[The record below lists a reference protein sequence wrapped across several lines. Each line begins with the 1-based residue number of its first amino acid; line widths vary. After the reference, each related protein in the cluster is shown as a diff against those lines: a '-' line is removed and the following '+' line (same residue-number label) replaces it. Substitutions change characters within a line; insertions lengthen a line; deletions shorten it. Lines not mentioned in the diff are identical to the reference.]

1 MGVYQDLV
9 REGDG
14 ATERFVE
21 VARREHSAVVKLNQ
35 PERLNVLSA
44 PLVRQA
50 KEALTELAA
59 DPAIR
64 AVVLTGAGRGF
75 SARAVTSR

>member
-1 MGVYQDLV
+1 VGVDQDLV

-21 VARREHSAVVKLNQ
+21 VASREHSAVVKLNE

-44 PLVRQA
+44 PNRTASRRVRFQQA
-50 KEALTELAA
+50 VRSMTEK
-59 DPAIR
+59 D
-64 AVVLTGAGRGF
+64 
-75 SARAVTSR
+75 

>member
-21 VARREHSAVVKLNQ
+21 VARREHSAGGPARN
-35 PERLNVLSA
+35 RTASRR
-44 PLVRQA
+44 VRSS
-50 KEALTELAA
+50 
-59 DPAIR
+59 R
-64 AVVLTGAGRGF
+64 RSGA
-75 SARAVTSR
+75 